1 MLGRNVGAARWCSL
15 GARFLHASAR
25 LSLSQR
31 AKVQVRDLG
40 RAEEANQRCTRPTTH
55 THHTNMAP
63 ALSGRTR
70 PTKVKKQTRGLKRKR
85 NEVGLETLQK
95 AVEDLDP
102 KAPVTT
108 FNDLPLSKE
117 TQDGLS
123 ATHFTTLTDIQKRA
137 IPAALKGNDILAAA
151 KTGSGKTLAFLI
163 PILENLYRTQC
174 IGPDAGLGA
183 MVISPTRELAI
194 QIFDVLRLLGRKGH
208 LFAAGLIIGGK
219 GLREEQDALTRMNIV
234 VCTPGRILQHLS
246 QTAAFNVDMLQML
259 VLDEADRILDMGFQ
273 KDVDAI
279 VDYLPRER
287 QTMLFSA
294 TQTKRVSDLARLS
307 LRDPEYISVHEAADA
322 ATPKTLQQ
330 NYVITP
336 LPKKLDTLWSFLQNT
351 KKAKIIVFLSSG
363 KQVRFVYEAFRHMQ
377 PGIPLLHLYGRQKQT
392 ARLEITHKFS
402 NAQHSCLFATDVAA
416 RGLDFPAVDWVVQV
430 DCPEDADTYIHRVGR
445 TARYE
450 REGRAVLFMD
460 PSEEEGMLERL
471 EAKKVPIE
479 RINVREKKQGSI
491 KNQLQSMSFQDPQL
505 KYLGQKAFASYVR
518 SLHVQKDK
526 GIFKLEN
533 YPLEEFAASLG
544 LPGAPKIKFLKADAE
559 EVKKR
564 KNASR
569 QAAVSESE
577 EEEEGSGDE
586 KEKTKDK
593 KNGVRTKYD
602 RMFER
607 KNQDI
612 LADHYAKIR
621 HNDAEEDAD
630 AGKLDGE
637 QESDDDLFDVKK
649 RIPADGDFDPDA
661 VPKDSEEYA
670 KVVHIPGAKEGL
682 VLDSKRREK
691 MLKSKKQLLKLKG
704 QGQKLVFDD
713 DGNAHQLYELEDED
727 DFRARGEA
735 EDQRRKF
742 LEEEAER
749 VKAAD
754 VEDKEL
760 VKEKRRAKKEKRKE
774 RERAEAEE
782 EMSGDDSEG
791 GEGLQF
797 GDGDGE
803 DAMAN
808 FMADAASVSGG
819 ESESEEEQPKKKQKK
834 WFQRDMPEEEQGGR
848 TIETMDDLEAEA
860 ARLLG

>member
-1 MLGRNVGAARWCSL
+1 MLDTQTPN
-15 GARFLHASAR
+15 
-25 LSLSQR
+25 
-31 AKVQVRDLG
+31 
-40 RAEEANQRCTRPTTH
+40 H
-55 THHTNMAP
+55 TIMAP
-63 ALSGRTR
+63 HITGRTR
-70 PTKVKKQTRGLKRKR
+70 PTKVKKQARGIKRKR
-85 NEVGLETLQK
+85 NEVDLETLQK
-95 AVEDLDP
+95 AVEELDP
-102 KAPVTT
+102 KAAVTT
-108 FNDLPLSKE
+108 FEDLPLSKE
-117 TQDGLS
+117 TRDGLS
-123 ATHFTTLTDIQKRA
+123 ATHFTTLTDIQKKA
-137 IPAALKGNDILAAA
+137 IPVALKGSDILGAAR
-151 KTGSGKTLAFLI
+151 TGSGKTLAFLI
-163 PILENLYRTQC
+163 PVLENLYRTQC

-183 MVISPTRELAI
+183 MIISPTRELAI

-307 LRDPEYISVHEAADA
+307 LRDPEYISVHEAATV
-322 ATPKTLQQ
+322 ATPKKLQQ
-330 NYVITP
+330 NYVLTP
-336 LPKKLDTLWSFLQNT
+336 LPTKLDTLWSFIQNT

-392 ARLEITHKFS
+392 ARLEITQKFT

-445 TARYE
+445 TARYDK
-450 REGRAVLFMD
+450 EGRAVLFLD

-479 RINVREKKQGSI
+479 RINVREKKQASI

-526 GIFKLEN
+526 DIFKLEK
-533 YPLEEFAASLG
+533 YPLEEYAASLG

-559 EVKKR
+559 EVKRR

-569 QAAVSESE
+569 QAAVSDSES
-577 EEEEGSGDE
+577 EEGSGDE
-586 KEKTKDK
+586 KDAKDK
-593 KNGVRTKYD
+593 SKDKNNGVRTKYD
-602 RMFER
+602 RMFQR
-607 KNQDI
+607 QNQDI

-621 HNDAEEDAD
+621 HNDEDGSDVD

-637 QESDDDLFDVKK
+637 QQSDDDLFDVKR
-649 RIPADGDFDPDA
+649 RIPADGDSDSDDA
-661 VPKDSEEYA
+661 PQETEEYA
-670 KVVHIPGAKEGL
+670 KTIHIPGAKEGL

-704 QGQKLVFDD
+704 AGQKLVFDD
-713 DGNAHQLYELEDED
+713 DGNAHQLYELEDEK

-754 VEDKEL
+754 VDDKQL
-760 VKEKRRAKKEKRKE
+760 VKEKRRAKKEKRRE
-774 RERAEAEE
+774 RERAEAEG
-782 EMSGDDSEG
+782 SDDEDD
-791 GEGLQF
+791 GEGMELDD
-797 GDGDGE
+797 DGQ

-808 FMADAASVSGG
+808 FLADAASASEEEDAG
-819 ESESEEEQPKKKQKK
+819 ESEEEQPRKKQKK
-834 WFQRDMPEEEQGGR
+834 WFQRDMPEEEPQGR
-848 TIETMDDLEAEA
+848 REIETMDDLEAEA

>member
-1 MLGRNVGAARWCSL
+1 MDERAYSAGHFCWTNTQTPH
-15 GARFLHASAR
+15 HA
-25 LSLSQR
+25 
-31 AKVQVRDLG
+31 
-40 RAEEANQRCTRPTTH
+40 
-55 THHTNMAP
+55 NMAP
-63 ALSGRTR
+63 HITGRTR
-70 PTKVKKQTRGLKRKR
+70 PTKVKKQTRGIKRKR
-85 NEVGLETLQK
+85 NEVDLETLQK
-95 AVEDLDP
+95 AVEELDP
-102 KAPVTT
+102 KAAVTT
-108 FNDLPLSKE
+108 FEDLPLSKE
-117 TQDGLS
+117 TRDGLS
-123 ATHFTTLTDIQKRA
+123 ATHFTTLTDIQKKA
-137 IPAALKGNDILAAA
+137 IPVALKGSDILGAAR
-151 KTGSGKTLAFLI
+151 TGSGKTLAFLI
-163 PILENLYRTQC
+163 PVLENLYRTQC

-183 MVISPTRELAI
+183 MIISPTRELAI

-307 LRDPEYISVHEAADA
+307 LRDPEYISVHEAATV
-322 ATPKTLQQ
+322 ATPKKLQQ
-330 NYVITP
+330 NYVLTP
-336 LPKKLDTLWSFLQNT
+336 LPTKLDTLWSFIQNT

-392 ARLEITHKFS
+392 ARLEITQKFT

-445 TARYE
+445 TARYDK
-450 REGRAVLFMD
+450 EGRAVLFLD

-479 RINVREKKQGSI
+479 RINVREKKQASI

-526 GIFKLEN
+526 GIFKLEK
-533 YPLEEFAASLG
+533 YPLEEYAASLG

-559 EVKKR
+559 EVKRR

-577 EEEEGSGDE
+577 SEEGSGDE
-586 KEKTKDK
+586 KDAKDK
-593 KNGVRTKYD
+593 SKDKNNGVRTKYD
-602 RMFER
+602 RMFQR
-607 KNQDI
+607 QNQDI

-621 HNDAEEDAD
+621 HNDEDGSDID

-637 QESDDDLFDVKK
+637 QQSDDDLFDVKR
-649 RIPADGDFDPDA
+649 RIPADGDSDSDA
-661 VPKDSEEYA
+661 APEETEEYA
-670 KVVHIPGAKEGL
+670 KTIHIPGAKEGF

-704 QGQKLVFDD
+704 AGQKLVFDD
-713 DGNAHQLYELEDED
+713 DGNAHQLYELEDEK

-754 VEDKEL
+754 VDDKQL
-760 VKEKRRAKKEKRKE
+760 VKEKRRAKKEKRRE
-774 RERAEAEE
+774 RERAEAEG
-782 EMSGDDSEG
+782 SDDEDD
-791 GEGLQF
+791 GEGMELDD
-797 GDGDGE
+797 DGQ

-808 FMADAASVSGG
+808 FLADAASASEEEDAG
-819 ESESEEEQPKKKQKK
+819 ESEEEQPRKKQKK
-834 WFQRDMPEEEQGGR
+834 WFQRDMPEEEPRGR
-848 TIETMDDLEAEA
+848 REIETMDDLEAEA

>member
-1 MLGRNVGAARWCSL
+1 
-15 GARFLHASAR
+15 
-25 LSLSQR
+25 
-31 AKVQVRDLG
+31 
-40 RAEEANQRCTRPTTH
+40 
-55 THHTNMAP
+55 MAP

-85 NEVGLETLQK
+85 NEVDLETLQK
-95 AVEDLDP
+95 AVADLDP

-621 HNDAEEDAD
+621 HNDDEEEDAD

-661 VPKDSEEYA
+661 VPKASEEYA

-782 EMSGDDSEG
+782 EMSGDESEG

-797 GDGDGE
+797 GDGE

>member
-1 MLGRNVGAARWCSL
+1 
-15 GARFLHASAR
+15 
-25 LSLSQR
+25 
-31 AKVQVRDLG
+31 
-40 RAEEANQRCTRPTTH
+40 
-55 THHTNMAP
+55 MAP

-85 NEVGLETLQK
+85 NEVDLETLQK
-95 AVEDLDP
+95 AVEELDP

-137 IPAALKGNDILAAA
+137 IPSALKGNDILAAA

-279 VDYLPRER
+279 VDYLPKER

-479 RINVREKKQGSI
+479 RINVREKKQASI

-577 EEEEGSGDE
+577 EEEGSGDE
-586 KEKTKDK
+586 KEKTKDR

-607 KNQDI
+607 QNQDI

-621 HNDAEEDAD
+621 HNDDDDKDAD

-661 VPKDSEEYA
+661 VPKDSSAAEYA

-742 LEEEAER
+742 LEEETER

-760 VKEKRRAKKEKRKE
+760 VKEKRRAKKEKRRE
-774 RERAEAEE
+774 RERAEAEAD
-782 EMSGDDSEG
+782 MSGDDSEG
-791 GEGLQF
+791 GEGLQL
-797 GDGDGE
+797 GDGE

-819 ESESEEEQPKKKQKK
+819 ESEAESEEEQPKKKQKK

>member
-1 MLGRNVGAARWCSL
+1 
-15 GARFLHASAR
+15 
-25 LSLSQR
+25 
-31 AKVQVRDLG
+31 
-40 RAEEANQRCTRPTTH
+40 
-55 THHTNMAP
+55 MAP
-63 ALSGRTR
+63 HLTGRTR
-70 PTKVKKQTRGLKRKR
+70 PTKVKKQTRPLKRKR
-85 NEVGLETLQK
+85 NEVDLETLQK
-95 AVEDLDP
+95 AVEELDP
-102 KAPVTT
+102 KAAVTT
-108 FNDLPLSKE
+108 FEDLPLSKE
-117 TQDGLS
+117 TRDGLS
-123 ATHFTTLTDIQKRA
+123 ATHFTTLTDIQKKA
-137 IPAALKGNDILAAA
+137 IPVALKGSDILGAAR
-151 KTGSGKTLAFLI
+151 TGSGKTLAFLI
-163 PILENLYRTQC
+163 PVLENLYRTQC

-183 MVISPTRELAI
+183 MIISPTRELAI

-307 LRDPEYISVHEAADA
+307 LRDPEYISVHETATV
-322 ATPKTLQQ
+322 ATPKKLQQ
-330 NYVITP
+330 NYVLTP
-336 LPKKLDTLWSFLQNT
+336 LPTKLDTLWSFIQNT

-392 ARLEITHKFS
+392 ARLEITQKFT

-445 TARYE
+445 TARYDK
-450 REGRAVLFMD
+450 EGRAVLFLD

-479 RINVREKKQGSI
+479 RINVREKKQASI

-526 GIFKLEN
+526 GIFKLEK
-533 YPLEEFAASLG
+533 YPLEEYAASLG

-577 EEEEGSGDE
+577 SEEGSGDE
-586 KEKTKDK
+586 KDAKDK
-593 KNGVRTKYD
+593 LKDKNNGVRTKYD
-602 RMFER
+602 RMFQR
-607 KNQDI
+607 QNQDI

-621 HNDAEEDAD
+621 HNDEDGSDVD

-637 QESDDDLFDVKK
+637 QQSDDDLFDIKR
-649 RIPADGDFDPDA
+649 RIPAEGDSDSDA
-661 VPKDSEEYA
+661 APQETEEYA
-670 KVVHIPGAKEGL
+670 KTIHIPGAKEGL

-704 QGQKLVFDD
+704 AGQKLVFDD
-713 DGNAHQLYELEDED
+713 DGNAHQLYSTL
-727 DFRARGEA
+727 R
-735 EDQRRKF
+735 
-742 LEEEAER
+742 
-749 VKAAD
+749 
-754 VEDKEL
+754 
-760 VKEKRRAKKEKRKE
+760 
-774 RERAEAEE
+774 
-782 EMSGDDSEG
+782 
-791 GEGLQF
+791 
-797 GDGDGE
+797 
-803 DAMAN
+803 
-808 FMADAASVSGG
+808 
-819 ESESEEEQPKKKQKK
+819 
-834 WFQRDMPEEEQGGR
+834 
-848 TIETMDDLEAEA
+848 
-860 ARLLG
+860 

>member
-1 MLGRNVGAARWCSL
+1 MPP
-15 GARFLHASAR
+15 
-25 LSLSQR
+25 QY
-31 AKVQVRDLG
+31 
-40 RAEEANQRCTRPTTH
+40 
-55 THHTNMAP
+55 
-63 ALSGRTR
+63 SGRTR
-70 PTKVKKQTRGLKRKR
+70 PTKVKKQVRGVKRKR
-85 NEVGLETLQK
+85 NEVDLETLQK
-95 AVEDLDP
+95 AVEELDP
-102 KAPVTT
+102 KAAVAT
-108 FNDLPLSKE
+108 FEDLPLSKE
-117 TQDGLS
+117 TRDGLS
-123 ATHFTTLTDIQKRA
+123 ATHFTTLTDIQKKA
-137 IPAALKGNDILAAA
+137 IPVALKGTDILGAAR
-151 KTGSGKTLAFLI
+151 TGSGKTLAFLI
-163 PILENLYRTQC
+163 PVLENLYRTQC

-183 MVISPTRELAI
+183 MIISPTRELAI

-273 KDVDAI
+273 RDVDAI
-279 VDYLPRER
+279 VDYLPKER

-307 LRDPEYISVHEAADA
+307 LRDPEYISVHEAATV
-322 ATPKTLQQ
+322 ATPKKLQQ
-330 NYVITP
+330 NYVLTP
-336 LPKKLDTLWSFLQNT
+336 LPKKLDTLWSFIQNT

-392 ARLEITHKFS
+392 ARLEITHKFT

-445 TARYE
+445 TARYDK
-450 REGRAVLFMD
+450 EGRAVLFLD

-479 RINVREKKQGSI
+479 RINVREKKQASI

-526 GIFKLEN
+526 GIFKLEK
-533 YPLEEFAASLG
+533 YPLEEYAASLG

-569 QAAVSESE
+569 QAAMSESE
-577 EEEEGSGDE
+577 SEEGSGDE
-586 KEKTKDK
+586 KDAKDK
-593 KNGVRTKYD
+593 AKDKNNGVRTKYD
-602 RMFER
+602 RMFQR
-607 KNQDI
+607 QNQDI

-621 HNDAEEDAD
+621 HNDEEDGSDVD

-637 QESDDDLFDVKK
+637 QQSDDDLFDVKR
-649 RIPADGDFDPDA
+649 RIPAEGDFDPDA
-661 VPKDSEEYA
+661 VPQEAPAEYA
-670 KVVHIPGAKEGL
+670 KTVHIPGAKEGL

-704 QGQKLVFDD
+704 AGQKLVFDE
-713 DGNAHQLYELEDED
+713 DGNAHQLYELEDEG

-749 VKAAD
+749 VAAAD
-754 VEDKEL
+754 VDDKAL
-760 VKEKRRAKKEKRKE
+760 VKEKRRAKKDKRKE
-774 RERAEAEE
+774 RERAEAEA
-782 EMSGDDSEG
+782 EMSDEEG
-791 GEGLQF
+791 GEGMDLDF
-797 GDGDGE
+797 GGE
-803 DAMAN
+803 DARAN
-808 FMADAASVSGG
+808 FLADAASASEGG
-819 ESESEEEQPKKKQKK
+819 SESEEEQPRKKQKK
-834 WFQRDMPEEEQGGR
+834 WFQRDMPEEPQGR
-848 TIETMDDLEAEA
+848 REIETMDDLEAEA

>member
-1 MLGRNVGAARWCSL
+1 MR
-15 GARFLHASAR
+15 
-25 LSLSQR
+25 
-31 AKVQVRDLG
+31 
-40 RAEEANQRCTRPTTH
+40 
-55 THHTNMAP
+55 
-63 ALSGRTR
+63 
-70 PTKVKKQTRGLKRKR
+70 
-85 NEVGLETLQK
+85 EV
-95 AVEDLDP
+95 V
-102 KAPVTT
+102 
-108 FNDLPLSKE
+108 
-117 TQDGLS
+117 
-123 ATHFTTLTDIQKRA
+123 
-137 IPAALKGNDILAAA
+137 
-151 KTGSGKTLAFLI
+151 
-163 PILENLYRTQC
+163 
-174 IGPDAGLGA
+174 
-183 MVISPTRELAI
+183 
-194 QIFDVLRLLGRKGH
+194 
-208 LFAAGLIIGGK
+208 
-219 GLREEQDALTRMNIV
+219 REEQDALTRMNIV

-279 VDYLPRER
+279 VDYLPKER

-479 RINVREKKQGSI
+479 RINVREKKQASI

-577 EEEEGSGDE
+577 EEEGSGDE
-586 KEKTKDK
+586 KEKTKDR

-607 KNQDI
+607 QNQDI

-621 HNDAEEDAD
+621 HNDDDDKDAD

-661 VPKDSEEYA
+661 VPKDSSAAEYA

-760 VKEKRRAKKEKRKE
+760 VKEKRRAKKEKRRE
-774 RERAEAEE
+774 RERAEAEAD
-782 EMSGDDSEG
+782 MSGDDSEG
-791 GEGLQF
+791 GEGLQL
-797 GDGDGE
+797 GDGE

-819 ESESEEEQPKKKQKK
+819 ESEAESEEEQPKKKQKK

>member
-1 MLGRNVGAARWCSL
+1 
-15 GARFLHASAR
+15 
-25 LSLSQR
+25 
-31 AKVQVRDLG
+31 
-40 RAEEANQRCTRPTTH
+40 
-55 THHTNMAP
+55 
-63 ALSGRTR
+63 
-70 PTKVKKQTRGLKRKR
+70 
-85 NEVGLETLQK
+85 
-95 AVEDLDP
+95 
-102 KAPVTT
+102 
-108 FNDLPLSKE
+108 
-117 TQDGLS
+117 
-123 ATHFTTLTDIQKRA
+123 
-137 IPAALKGNDILAAA
+137 
-151 KTGSGKTLAFLI
+151 
-163 PILENLYRTQC
+163 
-174 IGPDAGLGA
+174 

-577 EEEEGSGDE
+577 SEEGSGDE

-607 KNQDI
+607 QNQDI

-621 HNDAEEDAD
+621 HNDDEGAD
-630 AGKLDGE
+630 AGQLDGE

-661 VPKDSEEYA
+661 VPKDDAAEYA

-774 RERAEAEE
+774 RERAQAE
-782 EMSGDDSEG
+782 EMSGSEDDD
-791 GEGLQF
+791 GEGLEL
-797 GDGDGE
+797 GDGGE

-808 FMADAASVSGG
+808 FMADAASVSGS
-819 ESESEEEQPKKKQKK
+819 ESEEEEQPKKKQKK

>member
-1 MLGRNVGAARWCSL
+1 
-15 GARFLHASAR
+15 
-25 LSLSQR
+25 
-31 AKVQVRDLG
+31 
-40 RAEEANQRCTRPTTH
+40 
-55 THHTNMAP
+55 MAP
-63 ALSGRTR
+63 AFSGRTR
-70 PTKVKKQTRGLKRKR
+70 PTKVKKQTRGIKRKR
-85 NEVGLETLQK
+85 NEVDLETLQK
-95 AVEDLDP
+95 AVEELDP

-307 LRDPEYISVHEAADA
+307 LRDPEYISVHEAATA

-577 EEEEGSGDE
+577 SEEGSGDE

-607 KNQDI
+607 QNQDI

-621 HNDAEEDAD
+621 HNDDEDAD
-630 AGKLDGE
+630 AGQLDGE
-637 QESDDDLFDVKK
+637 QQSDDDLFDVKK
-649 RIPADGDFDPDA
+649 RIPADGDFDPDV
-661 VPKDSEEYA
+661 VPQDSSAADYA

-735 EDQRRKF
+735 EDQRRRF

-760 VKEKRRAKKEKRKE
+760 VKEKRRAKKEKRRE
-774 RERAEAEE
+774 RERAEAEGMSDE
-782 EMSGDDSEG
+782 EDDG
-791 GEGLQF
+791 GEGLEL
-797 GDGDGE
+797 GDGDNE

-808 FMADAASVSGG
+808 FLADAASVSGS
-819 ESESEEEQPKKKQKK
+819 ESEEEEQPKKKQKK